1 MSRAQV
7 SLWTLTIVAVLAT
20 GGTAQALAAPASTA
34 ADVTVAAGLFLL
46 AVTGTLLFRVLRH
59 LLRSSTPPHP

>member
-7 SLWTLTIVAVLAT
+7 SLWTLTAVAVLAA

-34 ADVTVAAGLFLL
+34 ADITVAAGLLL
-46 AVTGTLLFRVLRH
+46 LFVSGALLFRVLRH